1 MSIEVRTQAKLDR
14 ALADHPDELIVLV
27 GDGTFTFRGSSSP
40 RVVARG
46 SSSPRGSVGRWAHMT
61 VLSHGP
67 TVDIPG
73 AHILA
78 VPEIVTPADWCDY
91 HGATVRDDGTVVLF
105 KAVDNEYRSGRGMVY
120 APGSTPE
127 APDWDPGPEC
137 GGGLHF
143 CASPAAALLFQPDAA
158 RFVACPVALDEIV
171 VHPNAAFPQKVK
183 APRVVAPCWEVTIDG
198 EPIDQEVTA

>member
-1 MSIEVRTQAKLDR
+1 
-14 ALADHPDELIVLV
+14 
-27 GDGTFTFRGSSSP
+27 
-40 RVVARG
+40 
-46 SSSPRGSVGRWAHMT
+46 MT

-143 CASPAAALLFQPDAA
+143 CASPAATLIFQPDAA

-171 VHPNAAFPQKVK
+171 VHPNATYPQKVK

-198 EPIDQEVTA
+198 EPIDQEVTT